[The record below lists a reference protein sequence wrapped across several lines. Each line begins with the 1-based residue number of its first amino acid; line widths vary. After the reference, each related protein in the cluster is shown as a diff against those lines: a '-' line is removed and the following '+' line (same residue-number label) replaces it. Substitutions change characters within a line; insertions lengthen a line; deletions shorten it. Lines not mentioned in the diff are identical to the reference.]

1 MRLNLRT
8 VIHTRIQ
15 APTMITIITI
25 TIIMTMT
32 MTTIATMAT
41 MVIPIVCL
49 RFIMMRYT
57 TTIRKV
63 FMDLYQSVQPS
74 RRILAPIKCT

>member
-1 MRLNLRT
+1 M
-8 VIHTRIQ
+8 
-15 APTMITIITI
+15 AIITI

-32 MTTIATMAT
+32 MTMTMAMAT

-49 RFIMMRYT
+49 QFIMVRYT

-63 FMDLYQSVQPS
+63 LMDLYPSIQPS
-74 RRILAPIKCT
+74 RQILAPIKCT